1 MLVFRY
7 RAVTVGHY
15 RDAIGAVLVWDV
27 TDLQSFNNLDYWLE
41 ELRSAV
47 AKNCIIALLPNKVD
61 LVQNHDLKRQVME
74 EQIRDYA
81 RVNDLLYLGEC
92 SAKDDINVSTALDN
106 MIRQIW
112 EKVIVKHDNGIEYD

>member
-1 MLVFRY
+1 MYRY

-15 RDAIGAVLVWDV
+15 RDALGAVLVCDV

-41 ELRSAV
+41 ELRNSV
-47 AKNCIIALLPNKVD
+47 DKDCTIALLPNKVD
-61 LVQNHDLKRQVME
+61 LVQNQNYRQVME

-112 EKVIVKHDNGIEYD
+112 EKVHLILIIL